1 MRNDTRVGITTPAS
15 VLCAVNAHDFVV
27 GNFTRS
33 RNIRFDSHY
42 PDTSEVTMSKK
53 TLISL
58 ALAAALAPCAA
69 SAQNAIA
76 TEGPWLVRVRAAYM
90 LNDNSNDPTLS
101 LGKIEV
107 EDKWIPEFDITYFFT
122 DNIAVELVLTWPQKM
137 DVTLAGTDVGSVKAL
152 PPTLSVQYHF
162 TPNQPLRPYVG
173 IGINYTQFSS
183 EDFTVARRQRFQLEL
198 GRVVAGRARLQD
210 RAALVPE
217 RRRQVHVD
225 GHRRVAQ
232 WRPADDGGHQPVAAV
247 SRRWLP
253 LLVAR
258 TVPNR

>member
-1 MRNDTRVGITTPAS
+1 M
-15 VLCAVNAHDFVV
+15 F
-27 GNFTRS
+27 
-33 RNIRFDSHY
+33 
-42 PDTSEVTMSKK
+42 KK

-58 ALAAALAPCAA
+58 ALATALAPCVA

-101 LGKIEV
+101 LGQIEV
-107 EDKWIPEFDITYFFT
+107 QDTWIPEFDISYFFT

-137 DVTLAGTDVGSVKAL
+137 DVTLAGTDIGSVKAL

-162 TPNQPLRPYVG
+162 TPNEPLRPYVG

-183 EDFTVARRQRFQLEL
+183 EDFTIPGVSVSNSSWGASLQ
-198 GRVVAGRARLQD
+198 AGLDYRIAPRWYLNAD
-210 RAALVPE
+210 VE
-217 RRRQVHVD
+217 VHVD

-232 WRPADDGGHQPVAAV
+232 RHPADDGGHQPLAAV
-247 SRRWLP
+247 DRRRLP
-253 LLVAR
+253 LLAVHCRRGGSNTVEPPQRR
-258 TVPNR
+258 TELGTVVSR